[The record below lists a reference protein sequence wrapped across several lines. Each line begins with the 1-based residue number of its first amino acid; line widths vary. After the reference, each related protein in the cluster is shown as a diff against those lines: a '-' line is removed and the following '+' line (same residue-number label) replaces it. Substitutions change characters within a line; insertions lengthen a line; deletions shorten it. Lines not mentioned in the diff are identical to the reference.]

1 MATVLLINRNAVH
14 RRVLSYMLRQH
25 QHTVVAVTDSLAAME
40 QAARRAYDLMIVD
53 LALQGVEDLIVL
65 QRLRGGRA
73 TRTRPILVVTDNGRE
88 ADRRAAIKVGASMV
102 LAQPFSVAEIG
113 AAVRLLTGEGA
124 GGEDM
129 YTAPAAHL
137 VAEKYRHEDDLYQR
151 AKYVAARH

>member
-25 QHTVVAVTDSLAAME
+25 QHTAIAVPDSLAAMKL
-40 QAARRAYDLMIVD
+40 AGRRAYDLVVVD
-53 LALQGVEDLIVL
+53 LALEGIEDLIIL
-65 QRLRGGRA
+65 QRLQGARA
-73 TRTRPILVVTDNGRE
+73 SRTRPLLVITDNGRE
-88 ADRRAAIKVGASMV
+88 ADRRAAIKAGASLV
-102 LAQPFSVAEIG
+102 LTRPFSVAEIG
-113 AAVRLLTGEGA
+113 AAVCLLIGEGG

-151 AKYVAARH
+151 AS